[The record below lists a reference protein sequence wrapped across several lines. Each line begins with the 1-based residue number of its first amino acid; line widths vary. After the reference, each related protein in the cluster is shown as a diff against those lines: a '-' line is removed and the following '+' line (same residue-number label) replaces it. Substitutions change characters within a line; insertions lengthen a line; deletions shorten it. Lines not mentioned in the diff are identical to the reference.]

1 MNRLKGMCYSVLS
14 KTCILCHLDT
24 RWTMC
29 VPHSQCSVWKLM
41 TWKPQWAK
49 KLFPK
54 ASGTPASQFH
64 LMDLPLSPLNASY
77 STGLIHSHPPG
88 EKKWQNWREW
98 HGYWGSCVLICLKI
112 CVLLKQMQ
120 KLAIWEP
127 SLGTYL
133 HLSPHLGEGGTLQN
147 HCTV

>member
-1 MNRLKGMCYSVLS
+1 MNRLKGQVVL
-14 KTCILCHLDT
+14 CFQRLGILCHLT
-24 RWTMC
+24 HGRQC
-29 VPHSQCSVWKLM
+29 VPHSQCSVWKLV

-54 ASGTPASQFH
+54 SVELPASQFH
-64 LMDLPLSPLNASY
+64 LMDCPFLLWMQAIPLVWYTHTHLRKEM
-77 STGLIHSHPPG
+77 TEL
-88 EKKWQNWREW
+88 REW
-98 HGYWGSCVLICLKI
+98 HEYWGSCVLICLKI
-112 CVLLKQMQ
+112 CVLLKQMW

-147 HCTV
+147 HCTVCL